1 MISLS
6 LYCIPLS
13 NRGYIFIFP
22 LLVGISTIF
31 ISQFNQE
38 FKITLSFLLN
48 LLGEKKF
55 VKSVKPFRHKINKPN
70 AKLSTR
76 YWFICL
82 YSIIICYNIFVTYF
96 LISFR
101 IFLALKLSKYVQLFS
116 FTYNHIQWVSLAALS
131 LLLDKLLRQ

>member
-38 FKITLSFLLN
+38 FKITVSFLLN

-55 VKSVKPFRHKINKPN
+55 VKSVKP
-70 AKLSTR
+70 
-76 YWFICL
+76 
-82 YSIIICYNIFVTYF
+82 
-96 LISFR
+96 
-101 IFLALKLSKYVQLFS
+101 
-116 FTYNHIQWVSLAALS
+116 
-131 LLLDKLLRQ
+131 LLLDITSINPIQNYSHAIDSCACIL